1 MPAPG
6 PDGILGAMAG
16 RWKERMARM
25 ARANQESRDDELRS
39 MTLERAIQILEALL
53 SNPLRPARKKKT
65 HPVSLS
71 RRRRRRKKR
80 RE

>member
-1 MPAPG
+1 MPV
-6 PDGILGAMAG
+6 PDRSAILGTMAG

-25 ARANQESRDDELRS
+25 ARANQDARDGELGS
-39 MTLERAIQILEALL
+39 MTLERAVRILEALL
-53 SNPLRPARKKKT
+53 SSALRPARKKRG

-71 RRRRRRKKR
+71 HRRRRRKKR